1 MNAFVSAIK
10 DDATTIYT
18 ENGAKTYSTS
28 FDSCVDLFF
37 QIGAIRGQGAA
48 RAETLFRTAYK
59 QNPDLATKIALWA
72 RDVRGGAGERQVFRD
87 LLKLLEKTDMDR
99 LARILPL
106 VPEIGRYD
114 DLFVFETATA
124 KDMAFAIFGNGLV
137 DPSKAG
143 LAAKWAPRETG
154 AKKKL
159 ARELMAYFE
168 LSPKNYRRLITTLSN
183 TVEQQMSARL
193 WDDIEFQK
201 VPSVAA
207 ARYAKAFRRHQP
219 DRYNEFVQKAVK
231 GEVKINASALF
242 PYDVTKSTVDAE
254 TQNALWNQLPD
265 YVPAGKSFIPMIDL
279 SQSMSSSTIGDG
291 NLTPMDA
298 AISLGL
304 YLAEKNKSEFNR
316 MALAFAGQPSWIS
329 IPDTDSVRDKVRA
342 VKAGQVAYDTNL
354 NAAFEAILSVAL
366 RKGVP
371 QEDLPDA
378 LIVLSDME
386 FNSTQNARSVTNVD
400 AAKRLYEANG
410 YRLPT
415 IVWWNL
421 QSRNGVTPV
430 RADASG
436 MVLVSGLSPSVT
448 TAVLGGEATPVA
460 IMLKAVD
467 IARYE
472 H

>member
-279 SQSMSSSTIGDG
+279 SQSMSSSTI
-291 NLTPMDA
+291 
-298 AISLGL
+298 
-304 YLAEKNKSEFNR
+304 
-316 MALAFAGQPSWIS
+316 AGQPSWIS